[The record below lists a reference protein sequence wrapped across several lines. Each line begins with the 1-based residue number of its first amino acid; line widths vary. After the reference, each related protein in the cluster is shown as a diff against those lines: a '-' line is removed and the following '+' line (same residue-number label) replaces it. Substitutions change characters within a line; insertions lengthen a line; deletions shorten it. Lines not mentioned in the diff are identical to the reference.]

1 MAREEIIGRKREIAL
16 LDSYMATVK
25 PEFVALYGRRRIGKT
40 FLVKKLY
47 EESFDFYKTV
57 LEFIKYLALKTIRL
71 FSGQVKTSE
80 SGLFDFLNTFFHDFA
95 FLVDY
100 GEILAHVPQ
109 VSGNEG
115 F

>member
-47 EESFDFYKTV
+47 EESFDFYVTGIFDKSKK
-57 LEFIKYLALKTIRL
+57 EQLANFNRQLNNYSNSYYPI
-71 FSGQVKTSE
+71 VDNW
-80 SGLFDFLNTFFHDFA
+80 FDAFHNDSP
-95 FLVDY
+95 VW
-100 GEILAHVPQ
+100 H
-109 VSGNEG
+109 S
-115 F
+115 

>member
-1 MAREEIIGRKREIAL
+1 MAREEIVGRKREIAL

-57 LEFIKYLALKTIRL
+57 
-71 FSGQVKTSE
+71 
-80 SGLFDFLNTFFHDFA
+80 
-95 FLVDY
+95 
-100 GEILAHVPQ
+100 
-109 VSGNEG
+109 
-115 F
+115 